1 MHQHGEGSNAS
12 LAASDTVIIFL
23 ARVFCELLH
32 LASDVIWIY
41 PKFLPRAAVGDFS
54 Q

>member
-1 MHQHGEGSNAS
+1 MHQYGRGSNAS

-32 LASDVIWIY
+32 LASDVIGIY
-41 PKFLPRAAVGDFS
+41 PKIPASCKNRRGIF
-54 Q
+54 